1 MINYLKHK
9 YALSDE
15 GCKKMILAII
25 FTTINNLILMLPV
38 VIIYIFISCLIDN
51 SLSTSNIPLFMI
63 LILISLLL
71 MALGNLFQYR
81 STFLYT
87 YIESGNRRRSLAEK
101 LRKLPLSFFSK
112 KDLVDLTNTIMN
124 DCSMI
129 ETGSSHWIPELI
141 ASIISSIIV
150 VIGLLLYDFRLG
162 LAASFV
168 LPISFIIVFS
178 SKSVINKINKKSTE
192 YKLSYLGSLE
202 EELESLRDLRSNN
215 MLEEYNN
222 NLSKKIRRVEKYNF
236 KSEFINS
243 IYVSSAQ
250 MILKLGIALVSLVG
264 GILLSNNQ
272 IDLLKFIM
280 FMIIVARIYS
290 PLEASLINLA
300 AVINLDTNCK
310 RMDEILSSKE
320 QTGSKELTNNGY
332 DIVFN
337 NVTFSYD
344 NKDNIIKNVSFTA
357 KCKDV
362 TALIG
367 DSGSGKTTISRLITR
382 FWDIN
387 SGSIT
392 IGGMDISKIDPET
405 LLTMFSIVFQDVI
418 LFNDTIMENVR
429 IGKKDA
435 SDEEVYQALKLA
447 NCIEFVEKL
456 PDKYNTII
464 GENGSKLSGGERQ
477 RISIARAFLKDAPI
491 ILMDEASSSLDVDNE
506 SLVQKSISKL
516 IKDKTVIIIAHR
528 MRTVREADKIIV
540 LKDGRIVE
548 EGSPSLLYQKDGIY
562 KHMVMLQSE

>member
-1 MINYLKHK
+1 
-9 YALSDE
+9 
-15 GCKKMILAII
+15 
-25 FTTINNLILMLPV
+25 
-38 VIIYIFISCLIDN
+38 
-51 SLSTSNIPLFMI
+51 
-63 LILISLLL
+63 
-71 MALGNLFQYR
+71 
-81 STFLYT
+81 
-87 YIESGNRRRSLAEK
+87 
-101 LRKLPLSFFSK
+101 
-112 KDLVDLTNTIMN
+112 
-124 DCSMI
+124 
-129 ETGSSHWIPELI
+129 
-141 ASIISSIIV
+141 
-150 VIGLLLYDFRLG
+150 
-162 LAASFV
+162 
-168 LPISFIIVFS
+168 
-178 SKSVINKINKKSTE
+178 
-192 YKLSYLGSLE
+192 
-202 EELESLRDLRSNN
+202 

-337 NVTFSYD
+337 NVSFSYD

>member
-337 NVTFSYD
+337 NVSFSYD

>member
-337 NVTFSYD
+337 NVSFSYD

-357 KCKDV
+357 K
-362 TALIG
+362 
-367 DSGSGKTTISRLITR
+367 
-382 FWDIN
+382 
-387 SGSIT
+387 
-392 IGGMDISKIDPET
+392 
-405 LLTMFSIVFQDVI
+405 
-418 LFNDTIMENVR
+418 
-429 IGKKDA
+429 
-435 SDEEVYQALKLA
+435 
-447 NCIEFVEKL
+447 
-456 PDKYNTII
+456 
-464 GENGSKLSGGERQ
+464 
-477 RISIARAFLKDAPI
+477 
-491 ILMDEASSSLDVDNE
+491 
-506 SLVQKSISKL
+506 
-516 IKDKTVIIIAHR
+516 
-528 MRTVREADKIIV
+528 
-540 LKDGRIVE
+540 
-548 EGSPSLLYQKDGIY
+548 
-562 KHMVMLQSE
+562 

>member
-1 MINYLKHK
+1 
-9 YALSDE
+9 
-15 GCKKMILAII
+15 
-25 FTTINNLILMLPV
+25 ML
-38 VIIYIFISCLIDN
+38 F
-51 SLSTSNIPLFMI
+51 
-63 LILISLLL
+63 
-71 MALGNLFQYR
+71 R
-81 STFLYT
+81 S
-87 YIESGNRRRSLAEK
+87 
-101 LRKLPLSFFSK
+101 
-112 KDLVDLTNTIMN
+112 
-124 DCSMI
+124 
-129 ETGSSHWIPELI
+129 
-141 ASIISSIIV
+141 
-150 VIGLLLYDFRLG
+150 
-162 LAASFV
+162 
-168 LPISFIIVFS
+168 
-178 SKSVINKINKKSTE
+178 
-192 YKLSYLGSLE
+192 
-202 EELESLRDLRSNN
+202 
-215 MLEEYNN
+215 
-222 NLSKKIRRVEKYNF
+222 
-236 KSEFINS
+236 
-243 IYVSSAQ
+243 
-250 MILKLGIALVSLVG
+250 
-264 GILLSNNQ
+264 
-272 IDLLKFIM
+272 
-280 FMIIVARIYS
+280 
-290 PLEASLINLA
+290 
-300 AVINLDTNCK
+300 
-310 RMDEILSSKE
+310 
-320 QTGSKELTNNGY
+320 
-332 DIVFN
+332 
-337 NVTFSYD
+337 
-344 NKDNIIKNVSFTA
+344 
-357 KCKDV
+357 
-362 TALIG
+362 IG